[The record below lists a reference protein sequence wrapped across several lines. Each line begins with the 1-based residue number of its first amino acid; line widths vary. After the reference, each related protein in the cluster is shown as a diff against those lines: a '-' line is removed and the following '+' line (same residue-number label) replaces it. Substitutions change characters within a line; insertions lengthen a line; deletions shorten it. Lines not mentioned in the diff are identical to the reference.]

1 MTDDID
7 TNPNDGSL
15 PLHHIGKR
23 RDRIWVRLAWAREAI
38 HAGHDVNEL
47 DPNPVPEDNLGRPL
61 HAALLHPGNIDEETG
76 IPLEPYGLGSSKNR
90 GPGGDVLS
98 KVFYAEALGRMEETV
113 MKLNAERKGYR
124 NPNTL
129 YTTDRRIG
137 FRATRFYAGWMVSDD
152 LPLHTIGPMPVSTK
166 VRLAWTR
173 EAVIKG
179 RDVNRLDPDTNARN
193 HRGRPLHQVLENN
206 GCSQDDL
213 STFTNEPDGIL
224 LVEFYLLCGADPR
237 LKDRFGWRSCLDEA
251 RHGIKQNENCHKY
264 WTDALKLM
272 EEAVKKLEE
281 EEEGIVDP
289 NQGPLPLHKIGSL
302 TISIKRRLAWAREA
316 LQNEH
321 DVNELGPNRG
331 MDPNRSNTHLGRP
344 LHVALDNPGR
354 LLGVERRTANIYE
367 GLDLIDLY
375 LQHGADPL
383 LEDRFGTTSIDKARR
398 LLNQAQANDE
408 DPGFGR

>member
-1 MTDDID
+1 M
-7 TNPNDGSL
+7 
-15 PLHHIGKR
+15 
-23 RDRIWVRLAWAREAI
+23 
-38 HAGHDVNEL
+38 
-47 DPNPVPEDNLGRPL
+47 
-61 HAALLHPGNIDEETG
+61 
-76 IPLEPYGLGSSKNR
+76 
-90 GPGGDVLS
+90 
-98 KVFYAEALGRMEETV
+98 
-113 MKLNAERKGYR
+113 
-124 NPNTL
+124 
-129 YTTDRRIG
+129 
-137 FRATRFYAGWMVSDD
+137 
-152 LPLHTIGPMPVSTK
+152 
-166 VRLAWTR
+166 
-173 EAVIKG
+173 
-179 RDVNRLDPDTNARN
+179 
-193 HRGRPLHQVLENN
+193 
-206 GCSQDDL
+206 
-213 STFTNEPDGIL
+213 
-224 LVEFYLLCGADPR
+224 
-237 LKDRFGWRSCLDEA
+237 
-251 RHGIKQNENCHKY
+251 
-264 WTDALKLM
+264 
-272 EEAVKKLEE
+272 
-281 EEEGIVDP
+281 DP